1 MPSLVARVLSLAF
14 RVARK
19 RPMETVEGARQRIGE
34 PKDDPA
40 PPAWVAKRH
49 GITRR
54 AVGGFDSYT
63 VLPREG
69 RPNRPGRPDKAV
81 LYVHG
86 GSYISEI
93 SPWHWVLISRMADT
107 GCRVEVPLYGLAP
120 QHTYREAFG
129 FLQAVYRELLE
140 HVEAERTV
148 FAGDSAGAGLALA
161 LAQTLHGAGLP
172 RPARL
177 ILVSPWAD
185 LTMSNPDIVKVEG
198 DDPWL
203 SPVGLKEAA
212 RVWAGGDRL
221 ADPRLSPIN
230 GVLSDLPPVDLY
242 IGTHDVFLP
251 DTRRLHAMI
260 AEAGGTVELHEEEG
274 AFHVYPLVPVPEGS
288 RARARI
294 IGTVQEL

>member
-19 RPMETVEGARQRIGE
+19 RPMETVEGARQRISE

-54 AVGGFDSYT
+54 AVGDFDSYT

-69 RPNRPGRPDKAV
+69 RPDKAV

-86 GSYISEI
+86 GTYISEI
-93 SPWHWVLISRMADT
+93 SPWHWVLISRMADA

-120 QHTYREAFG
+120 RHTYREAFG

-140 HVEAERTV
+140 HVDAGRTV

-161 LAQTLHGAGLP
+161 LAQTLPEVDLP

-177 ILVSPWAD
+177 ILVSPWVD
-185 LTMSNPDIVKVEG
+185 LTMSNPDIVEVEG

-212 RVWAGGDRL
+212 RAWAGGEHL
-221 ADPRLSPIN
+221 AAPRLSPVN
-230 GVLSDLPPVDLY
+230 GVLSGLPPVDLY

-260 AEAGGTVELHEEEG
+260 AEAGGAAELHEEAG